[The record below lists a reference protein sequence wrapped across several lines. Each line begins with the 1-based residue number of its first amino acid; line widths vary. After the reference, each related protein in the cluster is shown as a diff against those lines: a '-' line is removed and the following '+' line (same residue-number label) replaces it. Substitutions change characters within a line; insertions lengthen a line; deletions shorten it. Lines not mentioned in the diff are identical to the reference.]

1 MPPVDPYFAL
11 RFVLLLAA
19 AFMLLLVVIAAVA
32 CMAWIWDHPASW
44 PTRRRIRS
52 KDMERFAE
60 LAASGRLD
68 EAEREADKV
77 FHAAGANNG
86 T

>member
-1 MPPVDPYFAL
+1 MFPADPYFAL
-11 RFVLLLAA
+11 RFVLILAA
-19 AFMLLLVVIAAVA
+19 ALMFLLVITCAVA
-32 CMAWIWDHPASW
+32 CMAWLWDHSATW
-44 PTRRRIRS
+44 PSRRRIRS

-77 FHAAGANNG
+77 FHAAGASNG